1 MGSRDVQVLPFVFL
15 FYYILVQT
23 FDGNLSN
30 VSRAVKHF
38 EKRMSNVGMLDRIP

>member
-38 EKRMSNVGMLDRIP
+38 EKRMSNVGMLDRTP